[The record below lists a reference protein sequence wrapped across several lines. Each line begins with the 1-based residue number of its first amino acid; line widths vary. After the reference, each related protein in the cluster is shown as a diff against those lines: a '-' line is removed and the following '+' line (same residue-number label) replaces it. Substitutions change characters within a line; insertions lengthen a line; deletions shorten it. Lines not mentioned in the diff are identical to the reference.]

1 MKEQIIRLSELM
13 EYHQVKE
20 VYRNRIACF
29 RMDNRLVNID
39 TIPPAFADIFSFVL
53 VQKGTAVFSL
63 NCRERTVCPG
73 DLLLFWPSLLVS
85 LNCQSDDFTA
95 LHLLCERE
103 LFEHLLSTRPAYQ
116 TYSLFFCQTDFPVLR
131 LSDADAEAL
140 ARSMEEI
147 SRHILR
153 PGNYQEDI
161 LHHLLHTCL
170 LQVLELIEG
179 QTPTRPAALTHAEV
193 LFQRFITLLTRHYK
207 EEHCIAFYANS
218 LSVSTTYLSRVIRQ
232 TTQKTAGYFITGLL
246 YAEACR
252 LLRTPTSAY
261 KPLPSACTSPTS
273 RHSASSSKPT
283 PACRPSS
290 SGPTGS
296 AARRALLRK
305 QSNRLSRQ
313 QKINFLRYN
322 ERKKA

>member
-193 LFQRFITLLTRHYK
+193 LFQRFITQLTHHYK

-232 TTQKTAGYFITGLL
+232 TTQKTAGYFITSLL

-252 LLRTPTSAY
+252 LLLHTDLSIQAIADRLHFSDQSAFGKFFKANAGLSPQQFRTNGQRSEACSSPQTEQPPVPTT
-261 KPLPSACTSPTS
+261 K
-273 RHSASSSKPT
+273 
-283 PACRPSS
+283 
-290 SGPTGS
+290 
-296 AARRALLRK
+296 
-305 QSNRLSRQ
+305 N
-313 QKINFLRYN
+313 
-322 ERKKA
+322 

>member
-1 MKEQIIRLSELM
+1 MPLRAVRGEESGRESDIIAVNSHNDAEDKGLPAVDRGIVGVFGHEPDHVLFKLKPF
-13 EYHQVKE
+13 YGG
-20 VYRNRIACF
+20 
-29 RMDNRLVNID
+29 LVVD
-39 TIPPAFADIFSFVL
+39 ESHD
-53 VQKGTAVFSL
+53 
-63 NCRERTVCPG
+63 
-73 DLLLFWPSLLVS
+73 
-85 LNCQSDDFTA
+85 
-95 LHLLCERE
+95 
-103 LFEHLLSTRPAYQ
+103 
-116 TYSLFFCQTDFPVLR
+116 DFPVLR
-131 LSDADAEAL
+131 LSDADTEAL

-193 LFQRFITLLTRHYK
+193 LFQRFITLLTHHYK

-252 LLRTPTSAY
+252 LLLHTDLSIQAIADRLHFSDQSAFGKFFKANAGLSPQQFRTNGQRSEACSSPQAEQPPVPTT
-261 KPLPSACTSPTS
+261 K
-273 RHSASSSKPT
+273 
-283 PACRPSS
+283 
-290 SGPTGS
+290 
-296 AARRALLRK
+296 
-305 QSNRLSRQ
+305 N
-313 QKINFLRYN
+313 
-322 ERKKA
+322 

>member
-116 TYSLFFCQTDFPVLR
+116 TYSLFFCQTDFPILR

-193 LFQRFITLLTRHYK
+193 LFQRFITLLTHHYK

-218 LSVSTTYLSRVIRQ
+218 LSVSTTYLSRIVKR
-232 TTQKTAGYFITGLL
+232 TTGHTVHDHLAELLCAEARKELASTGHDIKEIADRLGFADQSSFGKFFRSRTGL
-246 YAEACR
+246 
-252 LLRTPTSAY
+252 
-261 KPLPSACTSPTS
+261 SPT
-273 RHSASSSKPT
+273 RY
-283 PACRPSS
+283 RQRF
-290 SGPTGS
+290 
-296 AARRALLRK
+296 AR
-305 QSNRLSRQ
+305 Q
-313 QKINFLRYN
+313 
-322 ERKKA
+322 